1 VDRALINRIDALR
14 IDRNVQRVPSWCV
27 QLAVFGLA
35 LAIVVSRRPDAVSNP
50 QFWAE
55 DGKFWYADAYNTGG
69 VGPLL
74 QPYYGYLHLVPRLT
88 ALVAQALPLRRGPLL
103 FNLVAIVI
111 EILPVQLLVSSR
123 LSGLGGVSTR
133 MLFGFLCLS
142 LPHTSETHSN
152 ITNAQWYLAL
162 LAFLVLVS
170 APARTW
176 GWRSFDILAVVSS
189 SLSGPFA
196 FMLAPVAALV
206 WWKRRG
212 RKPLEL
218 LLITIGGAL
227 IQGATMLYS
236 LTHAHYLA
244 RTPQPLG
251 ATPGLFAKILADQ
264 VFLGALVGGNGLCHT
279 SVPWAVL
286 VATAGMALI
295 VYALFKGPLE
305 LKLFVGF
312 AVLVLSASLLSP
324 TSVGKVPAWQGLE
337 FPQNGLRYWFL
348 PMLAFAWTLAW
359 LVGRGNPKG
368 VRSVAAIVLC
378 LMPFGI
384 VREWRDRAFADLHFQ
399 EYAKRFEASPPG
411 TVFTIPYNPP
421 DGRWSMRLVKH

>member
-1 VDRALINRIDALR
+1 MDRALINRIDALR

-69 VGPLL
+69 IRPFLW
-74 QPYYGYLHLVPRLT
+74 PYFGYLHFVPRLT

-133 MLFGFLCLS
+133 MLLAFLCLS

-227 IQGATMLYS
+227 IQGATMPGVKYISSRYIVNTIFRLFQQPVRGAGGREWVVSYEC
-236 LTHAHYLA
+236 
-244 RTPQPLG
+244 PLG
-251 ATPGLFAKILADQ
+251 RA
-264 VFLGALVGGNGLCHT
+264 GGNGRNGADSLR
-279 SVPWAVL
+279 
-286 VATAGMALI
+286 AL
-295 VYALFKGPLE
+295 
-305 LKLFVGF
+305 
-312 AVLVLSASLLSP
+312 
-324 TSVGKVPAWQGLE
+324 QGA
-337 FPQNGLRYWFL
+337 P
-348 PMLAFAWTLAW
+348 
-359 LVGRGNPKG
+359 
-368 VRSVAAIVLC
+368 
-378 LMPFGI
+378 
-384 VREWRDRAFADLHFQ
+384 
-399 EYAKRFEASPPG
+399 
-411 TVFTIPYNPP
+411 
-421 DGRWSMRLVKH
+421 